1 MIRILIAL
9 LLTVS
14 AATAQTLPALHD
26 VTGVAADDVLNV
38 REAPRGTAGRLGE
51 IPHDAR
57 GVEVVELSS
66 SGDWG
71 RVNLQ
76 ERSGW
81 VSMRYLA
88 PGAGPDEGALLTDHP
103 LWCSGT
109 EPFWT
114 LTSDGT
120 SLSWS
125 EPGVDPFPLSQHTAA
140 RAEGRPAFRQAVDGV
155 FEDGRTLTATIRTEV
170 CSDGMSDRAYG
181 LAIDLLMRGQDGS
194 RLLTGCCSVGGS

>member
-1 MIRILIAL
+1 MIRVLLAL

-14 AATAQTLPALHD
+14 AATAQTLPALYD

-38 REAPRGTAGRLGE
+38 REAPRGTASKLAG
-51 IPHDAR
+51 IPHNAK
-57 GVEVVELSS
+57 GVEVVALSS

-71 RVNLQ
+71 QVNTG

-88 PGAGPDEGALLTDHP
+88 PGAGPVEGDLLTDHP

-120 SLSWS
+120 ALSWS
-125 EPGVDPFPLSQHTAA
+125 EPGVEPFPLSQHTAA
-140 RAEGRPAFRQAVDGV
+140 RAEGRPAYRQAVDGV
-155 FEDGRTLTATIRTEV
+155 FEDGRTLTATIRTEA
-170 CSDGMSDRAYG
+170 CTDGMSDRAYG
-181 LAIDLLMRGQDGS
+181 LAIDLLMRGPDGA
-194 RLLTGCCSVGGS
+194 RLLTGCCSIGGR